1 MNLSCEM
8 KQHGFISQVLEMR
21 KQVETHN
28 KKPADIQGRDPPSHS
43 YSKPLLVNDTP
54 SPYGAPTG
62 KSQSTMAKLKSLT
75 SGEGSK

>member
-54 SPYGAPTG
+54 ISLWSPNRKIPINTG
-62 KSQSTMAKLKSLT
+62 KA
-75 SGEGSK
+75 EVPNIWRRF